1 MFQGLARSLNYST
14 KIQKNIEICK
24 FWARK
29 VRRKSTFPDYLFGS
43 VGINAYICTQNNVK
57 PEKRSA
63 MCTVT
68 LSYDQNNALARR
80 KLAALLAT
88 GLFLKKDFQPDDE
101 YKPTPEA
108 IEAHRK
114 LRDAALELSRKNM
127 SHIIARYV

>member
-1 MFQGLARSLNYST
+1 MCQGVISPLYYTA
-14 KIQKNIEICK
+14 KIRKNIEICK

-29 VRRKSTFPDYLFGS
+29 VRRKSTFSDYLFGS
-43 VGINAYICTQNNVK
+43 VGINVYICTQNNVK

-88 GLFLKKDFQPDDE
+88 GLFSQQAVDDV
-101 YKPTPEA
+101 KPTQEEV
-108 IEAHRK
+108 EAHRQ